1 MTPDYSAWEKMVRL
15 AAEEARKAGSQVIT
29 GEHLFLAVLRIDD
42 GPAVRILRHLRVPVD
57 DIASELEEHLMLS
70 HNADNELPPEAIFS
84 YEGSNDINMT
94 SSAMRYMRLASR
106 EAEQLHSKDIAGEH
120 LLLAFMH
127 DKKTIE
133 SDFMRHIKETYLNFD
148 IAITN
153 RPPTEEELS
162 TARRTIRCLSVSRV
176 WERVRLWR
184 DWHCASST
192 EK

>member
-1 MTPDYSAWEKMVRL
+1 MVRL

-106 EAEQLHSKDIAGEH
+106 EAEQLQSP
-120 LLLAFMH
+120 
-127 DKKTIE
+127 TV
-133 SDFMRHIKETYLNFD
+133 
-148 IAITN
+148 
-153 RPPTEEELS
+153 RPP
-162 TARRTIRCLSVSRV
+162 RRS
-176 WERVRLWR
+176 
-184 DWHCASST
+184 
-192 EK
+192 